1 MSCCVA
7 VREERE
13 GKTVKSRAALGSSF
27 PKSFT
32 DQIRKRK
39 KKNNKKNPINYE
51 QEKKDTFWTSASVIF
66 TNMRQRYSKFEFDI
80 MLIIYKRPVGRF
92 DTWLCN
98 TVAPRVFLHYII
110 TLFWMFITI
119 HAY

>member
-1 MSCCVA
+1 
-7 VREERE
+7 
-13 GKTVKSRAALGSSF
+13 
-27 PKSFT
+27 
-32 DQIRKRK
+32 
-39 KKNNKKNPINYE
+39 
-51 QEKKDTFWTSASVIF
+51 
-66 TNMRQRYSKFEFDI
+66 MRQRYSKFEFDI

-98 TVAPRVFLHYII
+98 TVAPRVFFHYII